1 MRVVGYNKHKQAW
14 GVAAVQHERKPVLGD
29 STGSKGANRGP
40 RVKPEPQQP
49 ASEATPTWEQPESP
63 SMEDQS
69 SDSDLSDALTLARE
83 RLLISHALDSMA
95 KLIGDVSMIKTS
107 YMNSSSMS
115 KGL

>member
-1 MRVVGYNKHKQAW
+1 MGESTTTKVG
-14 GVAAVQHERKPVLGD
+14 
-29 STGSKGANRGP
+29 NRSA

-49 ASEATPTWEQPESP
+49 VPEAPPAWEQPESP

-95 KLIGDVSMIKTS
+95 KLIGDVSRDYYFTLSCYPRASEIF
-107 YMNSSSMS
+107 NVR
-115 KGL
+115 

>member
-1 MRVVGYNKHKQAW
+1 MFKINHMYYKASNVV
-14 GVAAVQHERKPVLGD
+14 AVQHERKPVLGE
-29 STGSKGANRGP
+29 SAGSKVGSRSP

-49 ASEATPTWEQPESP
+49 VSETPPAWEQPESP

-95 KLIGDVSMIKTS
+95 KLIGDVSCICIIQIC
-107 YMNSSSMS
+107 
-115 KGL
+115 